1 MKREINPTETS
12 RAQAFNYWMKSPMPM
27 VTITKTFD
35 VTKIYKLSKQKGYK
49 FNMLLCWCIGKAAN
63 KIEEFYTVPEQGKLY
78 NYDHIAI
85 NIIVNDAKGNLCFCD
100 IPYNGDFQRF
110 NTDYNTII
118 QKAKK
123 TID

>member
-1 MKREINPTETS
+1 MKREINPSETS

-63 KIEEFYTVPEQGKLY
+63 KIEEFYTVSKA
-78 NYDHIAI
+78 N
-85 NIIVNDAKGNLCFCD
+85 F
-100 IPYNGDFQRF
+100 
-110 NTDYNTII
+110 TIT
-118 QKAKK
+118 
-123 TID
+123 TILPSTLL